1 MKKRERYWKK
11 TKKEGWKLRKILGMY
26 RGKITISRIKQL
38 RNLEFG
44 ENYEI
49 EVIKIQEMGD
59 REERRN
65 EIPGDRE
72 EGRNEIPGDREERRN
87 EIP

>member
-1 MKKRERYWKK
+1 
-11 TKKEGWKLRKILGMY
+11 MY

-65 EIPGDRE
+65 EIPK
-72 EGRNEIPGDREERRN
+72 N
-87 EIP
+87 